1 MKKKLF
7 FSSFLLMATLC
18 VFSQV
23 KYEISGGTNIHRRD
37 GLEDKQLGFQGG
49 VSLYVNIND
58 SWYFRPNLNL
68 INLKAKY
75 NNLAVRSY
83 ESGKDKLEYT
93 LNAKTNYLYLDIP
106 LSIGYKVLKKESFD
120 LNVEGGCFLSYGIG
134 GKIKGTLDYPDKQ
147 SVSFNEKTFKD
158 DKKLN
163 SGPTVSVSSIIKSHY
178 LIRASGE
185 WEITNNGYYRK
196 YQIYSLSIG
205 YIF

>member
-1 MKKKLF
+1 M
-7 FSSFLLMATLC
+7 TILC
-18 VFSQV
+18 AFSQV
-23 KYEISGGTNIHRRD
+23 KYEISGGTNIHRGN
-37 GLEDKQLGFQGG
+37 GLEDKRLGFQGG

-58 SWYFRPNLNL
+58 SWYFRPNLSL

-75 NNLAVRSY
+75 DNLVMWSY
-83 ESGKDKLEYT
+83 GSYGNGKDKLEYT
-93 LNAKTNYLYLDIP
+93 LNAKTNYLYLDMP
-106 LSIGYKVLKKESFD
+106 LSIGYKILKKEFFD
-120 LNVEGGCFLSYGIG
+120 LNIEGGWFLSYGIG
-134 GKIKGTLDYPDKQ
+134 GKTKGAFDYPDKQ
-147 SVSFNEKTFKD
+147 SVSFNEKTFKN

-163 SGPTVSVSSIIKSHY
+163 SGPTVSISSIIKSHY

>member
-7 FSSFLLMATLC
+7 FILFLLMTTLC
-18 VFSQV
+18 VFSQI
-23 KYEISGGTNIHRRD
+23 KYEISGGTNIHRRE

-58 SWYFRPNLNL
+58 NWYFRPNLSL
-68 INLKAKY
+68 VNLKSKY
-75 NNLAVRSY
+75 NNLAVWSY
-83 ESGKDKLEYT
+83 GNEKDKPEYT
-93 LNAKTNYLYLDIP
+93 LNAKTNYLYLDMP
-106 LSIGYKVLKKESFD
+106 LSIGYKVLKNEFFD
-120 LNVEGGCFLSYGIG
+120 LNIEGGWFLSYGIG
-134 GKIKGTLDYPDKQ
+134 GKTKGAFDYPDKQ
-147 SVSFNEKTFKD
+147 SVLFNSKTFKD

-185 WEITNNGYYRK
+185 WEVTNNGYYRK